1 MTTTMPF
8 LAFATDAADLEALR
22 RFATARGW
30 TDNAVLTGNIK
41 DAAEFLKNNSSPGV
55 LLVEIPSQAEAAAL
69 LDALSEV
76 CAPETKVIV
85 TGSVNEYSFYCWLT
99 DIGISSYLLR
109 PLAEPALEKAFVK
122 ATSSG
127 GTVVA
132 QVKTPGKVIAVMGSR
147 GGVGGTTLAINLA
160 GIIAEFGEKNTA
172 LVDIDPQ
179 KGSIA
184 LALDIEPSKGF
195 REALERP
202 DRLDSLFLERAM
214 HKHGKHLFVLDSEET
229 LHDRFTIHD
238 SAADVLLKEL
248 QDNYQVIILDLP
260 RHLNAYTRKCL
271 AHADEVVIV
280 TELTLS
286 GLRDTLRLGDMLR
299 LNYDAVPS
307 VVVAN
312 RVGMANKHAVKDAD
326 FEKGINDKIAYKV
339 PFAPDIYMPIGPDIA
354 AVKSKGHSAVKPL
367 YELAARLLPGL
378 TIQKGKAAAAPDKS
392 ETKGG
397 GFFKRAPKQAKEE

>member
-1 MTTTMPF
+1 M
-8 LAFATDAADLEALR
+8 
-22 RFATARGW
+22 
-30 TDNAVLTGNIK
+30 
-41 DAAEFLKNNSSPGV
+41 
-55 LLVEIPSQAEAAAL
+55 
-69 LDALSEV
+69 
-76 CAPETKVIV
+76 
-85 TGSVNEYSFYCWLT
+85 
-99 DIGISSYLLR
+99 
-109 PLAEPALEKAFVK
+109 
-122 ATSSG
+122 
-127 GTVVA
+127 
-132 QVKTPGKVIAVMGSR
+132 
-147 GGVGGTTLAINLA
+147 
-160 GIIAEFGEKNTA
+160 
-172 LVDIDPQ
+172 DIDPQ

-248 QDNYQVIILDLP
+248 KDNYQVIILDMP

-271 AHADEVVIV
+271 AHANEVVIV
-280 TELTLS
+280 TETTLA

-299 LNYDAVPS
+299 LNYDNMPS

-326 FEKGINDKIAYKV
+326 FEKGINDKIAHKV
-339 PFAPDIYMPIGPDIA
+339 PFAPDIYMPVGPDIA
-354 AVKSKGHSAVKPL
+354 AVKAKGHSAVKPL
-367 YELAARLLPGL
+367 YDLAVRLLPGIS
-378 TIQKGKAAAAPDKS
+378 IQKGKAAAPAAEKK
-392 ETKGG
+392 EAKGG